1 MLNENKMK
9 GLITDLN
16 KAFENRIRLG
26 IMSVLMVNSEVDF
39 KTMKETLD
47 VSDGNLASHTSAL
60 EKQEYIVIEKKFI
73 GKKPNTTYRVTKAGK
88 EAFQNHLAALE
99 TLLKRRK

>member
-1 MLNENKMK
+1 MK

-26 IMSVLMVNSEVDF
+26 IMSVLMVNPEVDF

-60 EKQEYIVIEKKFI
+60 EKLQYISIEKKFI
-73 GKKPNTTYRVTKAGK
+73 GKKPNTTYKVTPEGK

-99 TLLKRRK
+99 ALLKRGK

>member
-1 MLNENKMK
+1 VK

-26 IMSVLMVNSEVDF
+26 IMSVLMVNKEVDF

-99 TLLKRRK
+99 TLLKRGK

>member
-1 MLNENKMK
+1 MK

-26 IMSVLMVNSEVDF
+26 IMSVLMVNKEVDF

-99 TLLKRRK
+99 TLLKRGK

>member
-1 MLNENKMK
+1 MK

-39 KTMKETLD
+39 KTMKETLA

-60 EKQEYIVIEKKFI
+60 EKQQYISIEKRFI
-73 GKKPNTTYRVTKAGK
+73 GKKPNTTYKVTPAGK

-99 TLLKRRK
+99 TLLNRGK

>member
-1 MLNENKMK
+1 MK
-9 GLITDLN
+9 GLITNLN

-60 EKQEYIVIEKKFI
+60 EKHQYISIEKRFI
-73 GKKPNTTYRVTKAGK
+73 GKKPNTTYKVTPEGRKAFK
-88 EAFQNHLAALE
+88 NHLLALE
-99 TLLKRRK
+99 TILNKGI